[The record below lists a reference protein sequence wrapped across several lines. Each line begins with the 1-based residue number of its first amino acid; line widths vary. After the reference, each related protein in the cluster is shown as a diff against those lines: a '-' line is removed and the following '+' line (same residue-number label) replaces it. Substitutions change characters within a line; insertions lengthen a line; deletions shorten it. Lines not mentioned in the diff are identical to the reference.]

1 MPLRILGSVLIETIV
16 NRGRRITLKFANE
29 TDVWRR
35 PFLSKTIQERFT
47 NAMKKADIPPGAT
60 VAVMAETEHPSQ
72 KDSYPH
78 FTVIYQDDQGNHV
91 TTKHVY
97 P

>member
-1 MPLRILGSVLIETIV
+1 MPIQIINSALTRTIA
-16 NRGRRITLKFANE
+16 NGGRQITLKFANE
-29 TDVWRR
+29 TEAWRR
-35 PFLSKTIQERFT
+35 TFLSQEMRDGFAK
-47 NAMKKADIPPGAT
+47 AMEKADIPPRAT
-60 VAVMAETEHPSQ
+60 VAIMAETEHPSQ

-78 FTVIYQDDQGNHV
+78 YTVVYQDDQGNHV